1 MTFEIIF
8 VFILLFVAVF
18 LFVTDYVTFDVA
30 AIIIMASLML
40 SGILSPREGLSGFSN
55 PATVTVAAMF
65 ILSEGVRRT
74 GILSNAGDFFS
85 KKMQSNFKV
94 WFFALLLF
102 IAVISAFINNTA
114 AVAIFIP
121 VIMGI
126 ASKVGVSPSKMLM
139 PLSFAG
145 MIGGVT
151 TLIGTSTNIL
161 VSSIAVERGL
171 DAISMFDLTPM
182 GLIFVAA
189 GFLFLLTFGIRMIPK
204 RRKEADLT
212 EQYDMQSYLT
222 DISINPGSD
231 LIGKVLDHEKLTE
244 ELDIDLIRVF
254 KDGSDSSAQRN
265 KVKIESGDY
274 LRIRGNPKEI
284 GKLLERED
292 LSIMPSKTWV
302 DRDLE
307 HGQDVIIEAIIAP
320 ESSLDQIRLDNY
332 SFFEKHGALP
342 LAIRHQGDL
351 KHEDIKKIKLS
362 GGDSIL
368 LSMSK
373 DRVDE
378 LKNDPSFLI
387 ASEFETSTHRNEKTP
402 VALAILAGVVLTA
415 ALGLTS
421 IVISAVVGVILMVL
435 TGCLRT
441 EEAYKAV
448 NWKVI
453 MLLAGVLPLGTAMDS
468 TGAAELMANSMIDML
483 AGFGPTALMSGFFL
497 LTLIITA
504 VMSNN
509 ASAALLAPIAIEAS
523 TVVGVSHEPFLYS
536 VTFAASLSLI
546 TPFGYQT
553 NTMIYGPGQYKVV
566 DFFKVGTLL
575 NLIFWILATIFIPII
590 WPF

>member
-8 VFILLFVAVF
+8 VFVLLIVAVF

-30 AIIIMASLML
+30 AIIIMVSLML
-40 SGILSPREGLSGFSN
+40 SGILSPAEGLSGFSN
-55 PATVTVAAMF
+55 PATITVAAMF

-74 GILSNAGDFFS
+74 GILSEAGDFFS
-85 KKMQSNFKV
+85 EKIQQNFKV

-126 ASKVGVSPSKMLM
+126 ASKAGVSPSKMLM

-171 DAISMFDLTPM
+171 DAIAMFDLTPM
-182 GLIFVAA
+182 GLIFVVA
-189 GFLFLLTFGIRMIPK
+189 GFLFLFTFGIRMIPE
-204 RRKEADLT
+204 RRKEAELT
-212 EQYDMQSYLT
+212 EQFDMQSYLT
-222 DISINPGSD
+222 DIVINQSSG
-231 LIGKVLDHEKLTE
+231 LVGEILDHKELTKA
-244 ELDIDLIRVF
+244 LDIDVIRVF
-254 KDGSDSSAQRN
+254 KEDIDSSAQRN
-265 KVKIESGDY
+265 EVMIEAGDV

-284 GKLLERED
+284 KKLLERED
-292 LSIMPSKTWV
+292 VTIKPSKEWG

-307 HGQDVIIEAIIAP
+307 HGQDCVIEAVIAP
-320 ESSLDQIRLDNY
+320 ESSLDRMVLGDY
-332 SFFEKHGALP
+332 PFFDRHGALP
-342 LAIRHQGDL
+342 LALRQKGDL
-351 KHEDIKKIKLS
+351 KHDDLNEVKLK

-373 DRVDE
+373 DRISE
-378 LKNDPSFLI
+378 LEQDPSFLVV
-387 ASEFETSTHRNEKTP
+387 SRLDTVEHRSEKTP
-402 VALAILAGVVLTA
+402 IALGILAGVVAVA
-415 ALGLTS
+415 AFGWIS
-421 IVISAVVGVILMVL
+421 IVVSAVTGVILMIL

-441 EEAYKAV
+441 EEAYKSV

-453 MLLAGVLPLGTAMDS
+453 MLLAGVLPLGTAMDT
-468 TGAAELMANSMIDML
+468 TGAAQMMADSMVNTL
-483 AGFGPTALMSGFFL
+483 AGFGPTVLMSGFFL
-497 LTLIITA
+497 LTLVLTA

-523 TVVGVSHEPFLYS
+523 SSVGVAHEPFLYA

-553 NTMIYGPGQYKVV
+553 NTMIYGPGQYEIV
-566 DFFKVGTLL
+566 DFFKVGTAL
-575 NLIFWILATIFIPII
+575 NIIFWILATIFIPII

>member
-8 VFILLFVAVF
+8 VFVLLIVAVF

-55 PATVTVAAMF
+55 PATITVAAMF

-74 GILSNAGDFFS
+74 GILSDAGDFFS
-85 KKMQSNFKV
+85 EKIQQNFKV

-126 ASKVGVSPSKMLM
+126 ASKAGVSPSKMLM

-171 DAISMFDLTPM
+171 DAIAMFDLTPM
-182 GLIFVAA
+182 GLIFLVA
-189 GFLFLLTFGIRMIPK
+189 GFIFLFTIGIRMIPE
-204 RRKEADLT
+204 RRQEAELT
-212 EQYDMQSYLT
+212 EQFEMQSYLT
-222 DISINPGSD
+222 DIFINESSELVGEN
-231 LIGKVLDHEKLTE
+231 LDHKELTKA
-244 ELDIDLIRVF
+244 LDIDVIRVF
-254 KDGSDSSAQRN
+254 KEDMDSSAQRN
-265 KVKIESGDY
+265 EVLIEAGDV

-284 GKLLERED
+284 KKLLERED
-292 LSIMPSKTWV
+292 ISIKPSREWA

-307 HGQDVIIEAIIAP
+307 HGQDCVIEAVIAP
-320 ESSLDQIRLDNY
+320 ESSLDRMVLGDY
-332 SFFEKHGALP
+332 PFFDRHGAVP
-342 LAIRHQGDL
+342 LAVRHKGDL
-351 KHEDIKKIKLS
+351 KHDEMSQVKLS

-373 DRVDE
+373 DRVSE
-378 LKNDPSFLI
+378 LEQDPAFLVV
-387 ASEFETSTHRNEKTP
+387 SRLDTVSHRSEKTP
-402 VALAILAGVVLTA
+402 VALAILAGVVLVA
-415 ALGLTS
+415 ALGWMP
-421 IVISAVVGVILMVL
+421 IVVTAVTGVVLMVL

-441 EEAYKAV
+441 EEAYKAI

-468 TGAAELMANSMIDML
+468 TGAAEMMAGSMVNNL
-483 AGFGPTALMSGFFL
+483 AEFGPTALMSGFFL
-497 LTLIITA
+497 LTLVITS

-509 ASAALLAPIAIEAS
+509 ASAALLAPIAIEAAS
-523 TVVGVSHEPFLYS
+523 TIEVAHEPFLYA

-553 NTMIYGPGQYKVV
+553 NTMIYGPGQYEIV

-575 NLIFWILATIFIPII
+575 NILFWILATIFIPII